1 MKNTKRTFTAQELYA
16 FIKSYKLACFYA
28 PCSGNA
34 WFHLN
39 MQTDGFTLVNS
50 EDYSIIKYKLNPPG
64 CVDGGITLAG
74 NTFTFHYKDYGWSV
88 EGVLSSEQI
97 RGKIALTL
105 YQRIQS

>member
-1 MKNTKRTFTAQELYA
+1 MKDTKRMFTAQELFD
-16 FIKSYKLACFYA
+16 FIKSYELARFQT
-28 PCSGNA
+28 PCIGKTWIHINV
-34 WFHLN
+34 
-39 MQTDGFTLVNS
+39 QTDGFTLVNS
-50 EDYSIIKYKLNPPG
+50 EDYSIIKYSISPPG